1 MKIWSGSAA
10 SEGKNSA
17 YDAMLDKDLPVD
29 KLLIRYEALSLMA
42 YNRAIYDEGILN
54 KNNISSVLNELLEI
68 YYNGIDLD
76 KEFEDVHGN
85 VEHYIL
91 NKLPDA
97 GKNLR
102 MFLSR
107 NEEVHTDVNLFIND
121 LLIEYESI
129 LYRTMLG
136 IKENKYEGVLPGYTH
151 FRQAMPISFGTYKDY
166 IENIIVNA
174 FNKINNLYAGMKE
187 LPLGYGSGFGSL
199 SDVNFE
205 KAAKYLDLKKDI
217 KNPLY
222 SAHLYIDMYIDTL
235 SIITEFLISMSRV
248 FQDLIIFSGDEM
260 GIIELPSGYV
270 TGSSLMSNKVNPDY
284 LEIFQG
290 YASKSISL
298 MNLVY
303 SISINK
309 TPGYHRD
316 FQMIKDEVIPFI
328 YELTDVLNGL
338 PDLFSKMKFN
348 AEKSL
353 KLIKNS
359 TYATYNSKIYF
370 GKSGDWKSSYKEAG
384 NRIKNKDKLEEYTPE
399 TIITFNGF
407 DNIGKIIDN
416 NMNAAK
422 ESRGIF
428 LMEIKKI
435 VDNLK

>member
-17 YDAMLDKDLPVD
+17 YDAMLDRDLSVD
-29 KLLIRYEALSLMA
+29 KLLVKYEALSLMA
-42 YNRAIYDEGILN
+42 YNMAIYDGGILD
-54 KNNISSVLNELLEI
+54 KKNISKVLNELLKI

-76 KEFEDVHGN
+76 RDSEDVHGN
-85 VEHYIL
+85 VENYVL
-91 NKLPDA
+91 SKLPNS

-121 LLIEYESI
+121 LLIEYENI
-129 LYRTMLG
+129 LYKTMLG
-136 IKENKYEGVLPGYTH
+136 IKENKYEGILPGYTH

-174 FNKINNLYAGMKE
+174 FNKINNLYNGMRE

-205 KAAKYLDLKKDI
+205 KVAKYINLKKNI

-222 SAHLYIDMYIDTL
+222 SAHLYIDMYIDAL
-235 SIITEFLISMSRV
+235 SIITEFLISLSRI

-260 GIIELPSGYV
+260 DIIELPSGYV
-270 TGSSLMSNKVNPDY
+270 TGSSLMPNKVNPDY

-298 MNLVY
+298 MNLIY

-316 FQMIKDEVIPFI
+316 FQMIKDEIIPFL
-328 YELTDVLNGL
+328 YELKDVLNGL

-348 AEKSL
+348 SERAL

-370 GKSGDWKSSYKEAG
+370 MKNNDWKSSYKETG
-384 NRIKNKDKLEEYTPE
+384 DKIKNKGKLEEYTPE
-399 TIITFNGF
+399 TIITF
-407 DNIGKIIDN
+407 DNFNNIKKIIDKN
-416 NMNAAK
+416 TNAAK
-422 ESRGIF
+422 EARDSF

-435 VDNLK
+435 VDNLQ